1 MSRRTPFLILLLLVS
16 STTLRSQSPRP
27 MSASDIR
34 EAMDRLATVGSV
46 LYVAAHPDDE
56 NTAFLAAMA
65 HGRNVRAAYLSV
77 TRGEGGQNLI
87 GSEQGDLLGMIRT
100 QELLAARSIDGGEQ
114 FFTRAIDFGYSKT
127 TEETL
132 RLWGREEIVADIVRV
147 IRRFRPDVVV
157 TRFTPELGGHGNH
170 TASAALTLEAV
181 HAAGDASKFTE
192 QLSTLSPWPPKRL
205 VWNIFRQGGG
215 GSGGSGVA
223 EDLGSYDPVIG
234 RSYTELA
241 GEARTMHKSQGFGA
255 AQNRASAVNVFQ
267 HVWGDS
273 ARSDLFDGIDL
284 SWRRLRGG
292 DRVQGLVD
300 SLKATFDDRDPSRSI
315 GRLVEIRKAIDG
327 LPDDPWKKQKNA
339 EADDL
344 ILACAGLWL
353 DAFASRPA
361 IVAGDSLTVTLMAV
375 NRSKVP
381 VRILS
386 WSVSAPGLRSEDAM
400 SLEPLVQRMSTL
412 SGRVSSATVVTQPY
426 WLAARHEAFRYDIPD
441 PGMIGLAEG
450 DRAFSAA
457 VEVEIGGLTIRRL
470 VPVRYRSIDPVDGEV
485 YRPAFATT
493 PVHVSFDEP
502 VHVFTTSAPRT
513 LTVHI
518 AAVREVATAVVRLEL
533 PAGWLAT
540 PSAHTLQRMSAGEL
554 RSITFNVRSSATATS
569 GTARAVVDVDGRS
582 VDVGIVEAIYD
593 HIPHQ
598 VLHVPAATR
607 LLSVPLSVNA
617 RSVGYVMGAGDD
629 VAEGLRRIGCRVDE
643 LADETL
649 TSGDLRSYDAVVI
662 GVRAYNTRP
671 ALRAVRSRLE
681 QYVHDGGTVVVQYQ
695 TTARGES
702 DDIAPVPLVIGR
714 ERVTEEDAHVQ
725 ILEPRHRALT
735 YPNQITAADFAG
747 WVQEIG
753 LYYASTWD
761 ESFVP
766 LLAANDAGEPPR
778 KGGLVV
784 ARIGKGY
791 FVYTGLSLF
800 RQIPAGVPGAYR
812 LLANLVSLGRP

>member
-1 MSRRTPFLILLLLVS
+1 MTRRASFLFLLLIAAV
-16 STTLRSQSPRP
+16 TTVWSQSPRP

-132 RLWGREEIVADIVRV
+132 RLWGRDEIVADIVRV

-181 HAAGDASKFTE
+181 RAAGDASRFTD
-192 QLSTLSPWPPKRL
+192 QLSSLPPWSPKRL

-215 GSGGSGVA
+215 GAGGSGVT

-255 AQNRASAVNVFQ
+255 AQNRASAVNAFQ
-267 HVWGDS
+267 HMWGDS
-273 ARSDLFDGIDL
+273 AQSDLFDGIDL

-292 DRVQGLVD
+292 DRIQALVD
-300 SLKATFDDRDPSRSI
+300 SARATFDDRDPSRSI
-315 GRLVEIRKAIDG
+315 GQLVKIRKAIDG
-327 LPDDPWKKQKNA
+327 LPDDPWKTQKIA

-353 DAFASRPA
+353 DALASRTA
-361 IVAGDSLTVTLMAV
+361 IVAGDSLTVTLTAV

-381 VRILS
+381 VRLLS
-386 WSVSAPGLRSEDAM
+386 WSVNAPGMRSEVAM
-400 SLEPLVQRMSTL
+400 DLEPLVQRTSIL
-412 SGRVSSATVVTQPY
+412 SGRVPSAAEVTQPY
-426 WLAARHEAFRYDIPD
+426 WLAARHEAFRYVIPD
-441 PGMIGLAEG
+441 PEMIGWAEG
-450 DRAFSAA
+450 DPAFNAIA
-457 VEVEIGGLTIRRL
+457 DIEISGLTIRRL
-470 VPVRYRSIDPVDGEV
+470 VPVRYRRIDPVDGEV
-485 YRPAFATT
+485 YRPVFVTT
-493 PVHVSFDEP
+493 PVHVSFIDP
-502 VHVFTTSAPRT
+502 VHVFTTSAPRS
-513 LTVHI
+513 LTVTVE
-518 AAVREVATAVVRLEL
+518 AVREIAAAEVRLDV
-533 PAGWLAT
+533 PPGWVAT
-540 PSAHTLQRMSAGEL
+540 PSARTLRHLSAGER
-554 RSITFNVRSSATATS
+554 RSIAFDVRPSPTAS
-569 GTARAVVDVDGRS
+569 NGIARAIVDVDGRS
-582 VDVGIVEAIYD
+582 IDVGIVQAVYA

-598 VLHVPAATR
+598 VLHIPATTR
-607 LLSVPLSVNA
+607 LLSVPMAVKAGN
-617 RSVGYVMGAGDD
+617 VGYVMGAGDD
-629 VAEGLRRIGCRVDE
+629 VAEGLRRIGCRVEE
-643 LADETL
+643 LADEAL
-649 TSGDLRSYDAVVI
+649 LSGDLTPFDAIVV

-671 ALRAVRSRLE
+671 TLRAVKHRLE
-681 QYVHDGGTVVVQYQ
+681 QYVRDGGTVVVQYQ

-702 DDIAPVPLVIGR
+702 EDIAPIPLVIGR
-714 ERVTEEDAHVQ
+714 ERVTEEDSPMR
-725 ILEPRHRALT
+725 ILEPRHRAMT
-735 YPNQITAADFAG
+735 HPNRITEADFAG
-747 WVQEIG
+747 WVQERG
-753 LYYASTWD
+753 LYYAASWD
-761 ESFVP
+761 PAFVP
-766 LLAANDAGEPPR
+766 LLAANDANEPPR
-778 KGGLVV
+778 KGGLV
-784 ARIGKGY
+784 AAQIGKGY
-791 FVYTGLSLF
+791 FVYSGLSLF